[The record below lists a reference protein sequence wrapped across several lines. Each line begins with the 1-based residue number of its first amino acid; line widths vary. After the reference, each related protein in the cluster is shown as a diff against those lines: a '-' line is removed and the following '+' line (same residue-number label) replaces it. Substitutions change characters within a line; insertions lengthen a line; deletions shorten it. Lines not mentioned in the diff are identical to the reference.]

1 MNLKIDLHVHSDLSP
16 DGIDSLESLLDAA
29 RGRGLDAIAL
39 TDHDIPSTALSG
51 DVLVIPGIEIS
62 TSDGHILGL
71 FTSGGEYTLR
81 SRLGRLPT
89 AREAIEE
96 IHARGGVAVWAHPY
110 ERREEVSADAAL
122 ADLIETQNAR
132 ADFKRFHANAKAR
145 DLARRLQKPASGG
158 SDAHSRH
165 EVGNALTVADC
176 AGRTLED
183 IKAALLAGRTR
194 PQLIRST
201 PRLRKALSQLKK
213 CRRTHASPARLLKAV
228 LYFPYC
234 LLLDVKSLFAKREK

>member
-1 MNLKIDLHVHSDLSP
+1 MLLGIRDGGVHLVY
-16 DGIDSLESLLDAA
+16 LLDLMQCAD
-29 RGRGLDAIAL
+29 GTCDY
-39 TDHDIPSTALSG
+39 ALSAADAVSVG
-51 DVLVIPGIEIS
+51 KS
-62 TSDGHILGL
+62 
-71 FTSGGEYTLR
+71 
-81 SRLGRLPT
+81 
-89 AREAIEE
+89 AAEAE
-96 IHARGGVAVWAHPY
+96 AVKAQ
-110 ERREEVSADAAL
+110 VSADAAL